1 MKRFSY
7 MIAAGL
13 LPLSSVP
20 AFAQGNGNGNNDN
33 NGNNSSQGGCAQTTT
48 GGGGALTSGNQGNRA
63 GTAALLVGVI
73 DAAVQNVQVL
83 NNIDAALSALN
94 GSNLQVV
101 CLNDALN
108 QNDVRILQ
116 DVLNG
121 SPILSGDLNQSLN
134 NNNVLNNV
142 LQDSNIAL
150 LNNVQVVAVNLNT
163 GQVFLLRQA

>member
-13 LPLSSVP
+13 LLLSSVP

-33 NGNNSSQGGCAQTTT
+33 NGNNSSRGGCAQTTS
-48 GGGGALTSGNQGNRA
+48 GGGGALTGGNQGNRA
-63 GTAALLVGVI
+63 GSTALLVGVI
-73 DAAVQNVQVL
+73 DAAV
-83 NNIDAALSALN
+83 SALN

-134 NNNVLNNV
+134 NNNVLNNL
-142 LQDSNIAL
+142 LQGS
-150 LNNVQVVAVNLNT
+150 
-163 GQVFLLRQA
+163 